1 MAGAHLHL
9 LASSSL
15 EHGTSRSRHRHKSIE
30 HKKTRPQ
37 IWERALIN
45 HCQLAFI

>member
-15 EHGTSRSRHRHKSIE
+15 EHGTSRSQHFSKQKAKKSALPIE
-30 HKKTRPQ
+30 S
-37 IWERALIN
+37 ALRSNDVEASAI
-45 HCQLAFI
+45 